1 VKNQGA
7 QIRGLLEVNEDLM
20 QIQGAQILNL
30 QVQNQEA
37 MDLSLRLPGPS
48 AQATRQ
54 RNEEV
59 ISQSHHQWGCKNL
72 E

>member
-1 VKNQGA
+1 
-7 QIRGLLEVNEDLM
+7 M

-37 MDLSLRLPGPS
+37 MDLSLRLQGPS